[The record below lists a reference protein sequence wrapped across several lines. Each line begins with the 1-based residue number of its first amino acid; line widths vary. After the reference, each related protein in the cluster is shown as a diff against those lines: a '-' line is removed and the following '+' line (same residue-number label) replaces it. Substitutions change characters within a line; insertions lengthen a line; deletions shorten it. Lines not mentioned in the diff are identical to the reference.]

1 MFMFDIETL
10 GTESTSVILSAAII
24 HFELGKDYEYEQLLE
39 DSLFVKFD
47 VQEQL
52 KQFKRVAQ
60 KDTID
65 WWSKQH
71 EYVRGVS
78 LKPTDLDM
86 SALEAVRALRE
97 YAAQFPEKNQTIWAR
112 GSLDQMVIDSITRQ
126 LDQDLIFP
134 YNNWRDMRTAI
145 DLLKDTGKNGYCD
158 IAHPTFKS
166 HNVIKHHPTHDCAY
180 DIMMLIYGK

>member
-10 GTESTSVILSAAII
+10 GTESHSVILSAALT
-24 HFELGKDYEYEQLLE
+24 HFEIGTDYTYEQLL
-39 DSLFVKFD
+39 DNSIFVKVD
-47 VQEQL
+47 VQYQL
-52 KQFKRVAQ
+52 KELKRVAQ

-86 SALEAVRALRE
+86 SPLEAIRALRD
-97 YAAQFPEKNQTIWAR
+97 YAAQFPEKDQTVWAR
-112 GSLDQMVIDSITRQ
+112 GSLDQMCIDSLTRQ
-126 LDQDLIFP
+126 LDQELIFP

-158 IAHPTFKS
+158 IVHPTFKS
-166 HNVIKHHPTHDCAY
+166 HNVIKHHPVHDCAL